1 VRKCLELLKRCCA
14 LESWT
19 PQSPAPQLVATALRT
34 AVAPFLIRISNSSR
48 QHVEAERMKVVAEL
62 VD

>member
-1 VRKCLELLKRCCA
+1 MFRVVETLLCPRILDTTVTGA
-14 LESWT
+14 
-19 PQSPAPQLVATALRT
+19 QLVATALRT